1 MQKKALNLDKPL
13 FFFLKK
19 YYNGFR
25 PMNWRVRKETIH
37 MSNNK
42 LLKLILAGTAVG
54 AAAAAYVAYKR
65 QCDEF
70 EAELSD
76 DFDEIEFE
84 NDEPAERTYSS
95 ISLDETEADA
105 K

>member
-1 MQKKALNLDKPL
+1 M
-13 FFFLKK
+13 
-19 YYNGFR
+19 NGK
-25 PMNWRVRKETIH
+25 VRKETNH

-54 AAAAAYVAYKR
+54 AAAAAYAAYKR

-76 DFDEIEFE
+76 DFEEIELE
-84 NDEPAERTYSS
+84 QEEPAERSYSS
-95 ISLDETEADA
+95 ISLDEAET
-105 K
+105 

>member
-1 MQKKALNLDKPL
+1 
-13 FFFLKK
+13 
-19 YYNGFR
+19 
-25 PMNWRVRKETIH
+25 

-65 QCDEF
+65 QCEEF
-70 EAELSD
+70 EEELSD

-84 NDEPAERTYSS
+84 NTEPAERTYSS
-95 ISLDETEADA
+95 ISLDEAETDV

>member
-1 MQKKALNLDKPL
+1 
-13 FFFLKK
+13 
-19 YYNGFR
+19 
-25 PMNWRVRKETIH
+25 
-37 MSNNK
+37 MSDHK

-65 QCDEF
+65 QCEEL

-84 NDEPAERTYSS
+84 SEDPVERSYSS
-95 ISLDETEADA
+95 ISLDEAEADA